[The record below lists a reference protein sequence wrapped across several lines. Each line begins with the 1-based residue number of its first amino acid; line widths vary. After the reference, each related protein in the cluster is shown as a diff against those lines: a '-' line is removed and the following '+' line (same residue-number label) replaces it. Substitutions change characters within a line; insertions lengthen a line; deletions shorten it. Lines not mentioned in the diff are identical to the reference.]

1 MALISGVTGIA
12 SSFSWI
18 EPLRPYLIGIT
29 LVVLGFAWYQKLKPK
44 KEIECDCDV
53 DEKSSFLQSKLFLGI
68 VTIFAFLMLAFPY
81 YSENF
86 FPNRSKKI
94 LIVDEPS
101 SNDSIMTIKAGNIA
115 IIHIDIEGMTCTSCN
130 YTVQNASLS
139 VPGVFEAKADYKT
152 AKATIKFDKSLIKEA
167 IMQHHLSTWEEI
179 TSHYRKKV
187 IEKCEHLNPTGYCC
201 RNTFD
206 KVVAKLKQEN

>member
-1 MALISGVTGIA
+1 MEKDKKLIITGVFTAIGASLCCITPALALISGVTGIA
-12 SSFSWI
+12 SSFSWV

-44 KEIECDCDV
+44 KEIECDCEA

-115 IIHIDIEGMTCTSCN
+115 VIHLDIEGMTCTSCN

-152 AKATIKFDKSLIKEA
+152 AKATIKFDKSVTNTQDIIQA
-167 IMQHHLSTWEEI
+167 INQTEYHV
-179 TSHYRKKV
+179 K
-187 IEKCEHLNPTGYCC
+187 
-201 RNTFD
+201 
-206 KVVAKLKQEN
+206 